1 MDLDYRALA
10 AGLLSAAVMTFAA
23 HAHSAAAP
31 GAGPCPSDEEHAAQD
46 ARACPAVDAATR

>member
-31 GAGPCPSDEEHAAQD
+31 GAGPCPNDEEHAAQD
-46 ARACPAVDAATR
+46 ARACPAGDAATR